1 MNFPKSHL
9 TFNRSQRDGIL
20 MLTGLIVA
28 LSLSYFFVDF
38 YESNLSI
45 ISSEEIV
52 TLQAEI
58 DSLKT
63 IQKEES
69 KPKVFPFN
77 PNFITDF
84 KAYTLGMSPQEYDRL
99 KTFRSK
105 NKWIN
110 TVPDFKRV
118 TGVSDSLLENIS
130 PYFKF
135 PEWITNPKPKKKA
148 FSNQKNPLPYA
159 LKTDLNIATKLQ
171 LQQVYGIGE
180 VLSQRIIVYRKKL
193 GGFASDTQ
201 LYSVYGLNE
210 AVVGRTLLRFTVKT
224 PKVIYRMNINTAS
237 ASDIAT
243 IPGISFE
250 LAKEIWEFRR
260 LRERIEDLNELQKI
274 EGISEQKFRLITLYL
289 YTK

>member
-1 MNFPKSHL
+1 MNFPKSHF

-28 LSLSYFFVDF
+28 LSLSYFFIDF
-38 YESNLSI
+38 SEDSLSI

-52 TLQAEI
+52 ALQEEM

-69 KPKVFPFN
+69 KPKIFPFN

-105 NKWIN
+105 NQWIN
-110 TVPDFKRV
+110 SASDFKRV

-130 PYFKF
+130 SYFKF
-135 PEWITNPKPKKKA
+135 PEWVTNPKPKKKV
-148 FSNQKNPLPYA
+148 FSNRKSPLPYA

-180 VLSQRIIVYRKKL
+180 VLSQRIIGYREKL

-201 LYSVYGLNE
+201 LYSIYGLNQ
-210 AVVGRTLLRFTVKT
+210 VVVERALLEFTVKT
-224 PKVIYRMNINTAS
+224 PKAIERMNVNTAS

-274 EGISEQKFRLITLYL
+274 EGIGQQKFRVITLYL